1 MKCHHFQTPL
11 KLLALYLLSCQAI
24 QSAPLNLYSSPLFVS
39 NSEPANVLVIV
50 DNSNS
55 MDEDANGSAV
65 GGASANSKSEI
76 ARNAVSNLIST
87 YTGKINM
94 GLMAYQQTGV
104 VLQHLHNSPYDVSF
118 NPANYD
124 PAFTGAR
131 DSLTKRFRVPNLSNA
146 GTFIYYNVAL
156 PFYAGSDQGSRYC
169 YSVTA
174 DFDNGSESYP
184 GGPWD
189 NYRCFRNKT
198 TTADALPTWNNGG
211 SETAAGFT
219 SYAFGGGFSPTDSDL
234 AQNIL
239 DFGRYI
245 TWDRVSLT
253 WFANT
258 SPGKGYLHTPIAL
271 LDASQAST
279 LNTKLA
285 TSQFTSN
292 GPTNPTLPL
301 QNAGLTPLEGTLE
314 TARNYFAGS
323 TIPANQGG
331 PAPALPES
339 CGKDF
344 VALLTDGLPSTDANG
359 TVTTNPTAA
368 LADVAT
374 AAGLLNTD
382 GVESYIV
389 GFALPVGTDPTA
401 LDQIAVAGGTGTSYL
416 ANDPS
421 SLQATFDTIFT
432 DILAKT
438 GASSS
443 AATNSSSLSTNSFL
457 YLARFNSG
465 DWSGQLLA
473 KSISSVGLINA
484 TETWD
489 ASVKLNAKPAS
500 SRVILTYDRD
510 SRDGMAFRWSNINA
524 LTDTSAKD
532 ALNTNALTNT
542 ADTLGSDRVD
552 FIRGGTGGASSASFR
567 QDRVNKL
574 GDIVHSTPYY
584 VGAPSAGYSD
594 TEMSGYSAFRT
605 AYLSRSAMIYA
616 GANDGMLHGF
626 DALTG
631 EEKLAYIPREVYPE
645 LSSLTASGYGTS
657 LPHRYYV
664 DASPMVADADVNG
677 WKTILAGGL
686 NAGGQ
691 GIYALDV
698 TNPSLFS
705 EASTAA
711 SNTVL
716 WEFTD
721 EDDVDLGY
729 TYNDPVN
736 FSLTGQ
742 SAQIAKMANGKWA
755 VILGNGYNNTEADG
769 HASST
774 GHAYLYIL
782 FIEDGIDGTW
792 TLGSDYIKIDT
803 GEGSTTTP
811 NGLATPT
818 PRDNDGDGDID
829 VIYAG
834 DLEGNLWKFDVSSTD
849 TSDWGNSIS
858 GNTPLFTAKDS
869 SNNRQPIT
877 TAALVTRHPNGGF
890 LVGFGTGKYIE
901 LTDLSSTATQTFY
914 AIRDLNANISNR
926 SNLAE
931 QTVLTE
937 VSITDTSVTPN
948 IVTKH
953 RVTSQNAVTYPSQS
967 GWFMDLPE
975 SGERVDV
982 NPVLRAGRFVFV
994 TRTPSVTPCTNGGDS
1009 WLMELDY
1016 LTGGRLDYSPFDVNN
1031 DGVINDLDNITVT
1044 VDVMGTPTQISVP
1057 VSGYRSGGGGMMSS
1071 PATMTTN
1078 DAGLDVRIM
1087 VSSKDGEIAGGN
1099 GTSCSGPDCDCS
1111 GSECIC
1117 TGPDCTLGRTGG
1129 VLVSTDPAYKGRTS
1143 WEEIR

>member
-1 MKCHHFQTPL
+1 MKHQHFQTPL
-11 KLLALYLLSCQAI
+11 TLISLYLFASQAV
-24 QSAPLNLYSSPLFVS
+24 QSAPLDLHYAPLFVS
-39 NSEPANVLVIV
+39 NAEPANVLVIL

-55 MDEDANGSAV
+55 MDENSNGSAV
-65 GGASANSKSEI
+65 GGASAESKSEI
-76 ARNAVSNLIST
+76 ARNAVSNLISN

-94 GLMAYQQTGV
+94 GLMAYQQTGI

-118 NPANYD
+118 DPANYD

-131 DSLTKRFRVPNLSNA
+131 DSSTKRFRVPNLSNA
-146 GTFIYYNVAL
+146 GSFIYYNVAL
-156 PFYAGSDQGSRYC
+156 PFYAGSNQGSRYC

-239 DFGRYI
+239 DFGRFI

-258 SPGKGYLHTPIAL
+258 SPGKGYLHTPVAL
-271 LDASQAST
+271 LDSSQAST
-279 LNTKLA
+279 LNTKLDI
-285 TSQFTSN
+285 SQFVTN

-301 QNAGLTPLEGTLE
+301 QNAGLTPLEGTLL
-314 TARNYFAGS
+314 TAKDYFSGS

-331 PAPALPES
+331 PAPVLPES

-344 VALLTDGLPSTDANG
+344 VTLLTDGLPSTNSSG
-359 TVTTNPTAA
+359 VVTTNPVTA

-374 AAGLLNTD
+374 AAGLLNTE

-401 LDQIAVAGGTGTSYL
+401 LDQIALAGGTGTSYL
-416 ANDPS
+416 ANDPA
-421 SLQATFDTIFT
+421 SLQATFDTIFS
-432 DILAKT
+432 DILSKT

-443 AATNSSSLSTNSFL
+443 AATNSASLSTNSFI
-457 YLARFNSG
+457 YQARFNSG

-473 KSISSVGLINA
+473 KSISLAGVISNTPA
-484 TETWD
+484 WD
-489 ASVKLNAKPAS
+489 AATQLNSKPANN
-500 SRVILTYDRD
+500 RVILTYDRD
-510 SRDGMAFRWSNINA
+510 TQDGMAFRWSNIDA
-524 LTDTSAKD
+524 LTDTTAKD
-532 ALNTNALTNT
+532 ALNTDAITST
-542 ADTLGSDRVD
+542 ADTLGSDRVN
-552 FIRGGTGGASSASFR
+552 FIRGGTGGASAANFR
-567 QDRVNKL
+567 QDRVGKL

-584 VGAPSAGYSD
+584 VGSPTAGYSD
-594 TEMSGYSAFRT
+594 SEMSGYSAFRT
-605 AYLSRSAMIYA
+605 SNASRTAMIYS

-645 LSSLTASGYGTS
+645 LSRLTAIGYGTSS

-664 DASPMVADADVNG
+664 NGSPMVADANVNG

-721 EDDVDLGY
+721 EDDADLGY
-729 TYNDPVN
+729 TYIDPVN
-736 FSLTGQ
+736 NQLTSQ

-755 VILGNGYNNTEADG
+755 VILGNGYNNTEVDG
-769 HASST
+769 NASST

-792 TLGSDYIKIDT
+792 TLGSDYIKINT

-818 PRDNDGDGDID
+818 PIDTDGDGDVD
-829 VIYAG
+829 SIYAG
-834 DLEGNLWKFDVSSTD
+834 DLEGNLWKFDVSSNDTTD
-849 TSDWGNSIS
+849 WENPIS
-858 GNTPLFTAKDS
+858 GNSPLFTAKDS

-877 TAALVTRHPNGGF
+877 TAPLVTRHPNGGYMI
-890 LVGFGTGKYIE
+890 GFGTGKYMEI
-901 LTDLSSTATQTFY
+901 TDLSSTGSQTFY
-914 AIRDLNANISNR
+914 GIRDLNANISDR
-926 SNLAE
+926 SDLVA
-931 QTVLTE
+931 QTVLIE
-937 VSITDTSVTPN
+937 VSIEDTSVSPT
-948 IVTKH
+948 VTNKY
-953 RVTSQNAVTYPSQS
+953 RITSQNAVTYPSQK

-975 SGERVDV
+975 TGERIDV
-982 NPVLRAGRFVFV
+982 NPIIRDGRFVFV
-994 TRTPSVTPCTNGGDS
+994 TRTPSTAACTAGGDS

-1016 LTGGRLDYSPFDVNN
+1016 LTGGRLDISPFDINR
-1031 DGVINDLDNITVT
+1031 DGVINTLDFQTVT
-1044 VDVMGTPTQISVP
+1044 VTINGEEVEINIP
-1057 VSGYRSGGGGMMSS
+1057 VSGYRSGNGGMMSTPVVIRDPDTPDQELKIDTRS
-1071 PATMTTN
+1071 TGTV
-1078 DAGLDVRIM
+1078 DGLAESRETAYSGRI
-1087 VSSKDGEIAGGN
+1087 
-1099 GTSCSGPDCDCS
+1099 
-1111 GSECIC
+1111 
-1117 TGPDCTLGRTGG
+1117 
-1129 VLVSTDPAYKGRTS
+1129 S